1 VFVKIYYLPLLLLT
15 ACKTDPITPLPVS
28 IGDFTQ
34 DELFDPNRV
43 LEVALT
49 LDPDDGA
56 ALAAQTRNLLD
67 TFSGECT
74 AQPFASPFTFFPAS
88 ISIDNKV
95 SREQIG
101 LRKKGFLGSLNNT
114 KPSLKIDL
122 EEFFPEDTQEIAG
135 LEKLTFNNANQDPSL
150 LRTCLAYQL
159 FTDAGLEAPRCNFAH
174 ITANGDDL
182 GVYVQIESINK
193 DFVKAHFANAE
204 GNLYEGT
211 LSDFRPEFIGTFE
224 KETNKA
230 DPARPEL
237 DALTSA
243 LTLDDTQLLPALD
256 AIVDLEKFFTFW
268 AMEVLT
274 NHWDGYTNN
283 TNNFYLYK
291 DPTTNKLVFIV
302 SGPDGA
308 FLDNNPFPAGANPPI
323 SVFAS
328 GLLAHRLYL
337 NPEGQTRFL
346 LKLNEL
352 LETVYSE
359 ASLNQEIDRLQTLL
373 APFNAI
379 DANNLAQVRS
389 FIDGH
394 RAALIAELS
403 AGAPAW
409 PFPVKNIPCTL
420 SLGQI
425 DGTFSTQFG
434 TLDDANTFATG
445 VATCNVTEG
454 DTPLI
459 LSLKASASGL
469 DPASGNLPQVRIL
482 GLREDGNLEVAVM
495 NFTEGLTTGSQRF
508 DLLAPAP
515 QGVVGVF
522 DVNTQQF
529 TITGF
534 IAGEVNLTQ
543 ASQQDGGA
551 VTGDFQGEI
560 VSFPAF

>member
-1 VFVKIYYLPLLLLT
+1 VLVKKSYLPLLLLA
-15 ACKTDPITPLPVS
+15 ACKTDPVILPPIA

-56 ALAAQTRNLLD
+56 ALAAQTRNALD
-67 TFSGECT
+67 TLSGECT

-101 LRKKGFLGSLNNT
+101 LRKKGFFGSLSTT

-159 FTDAGLEAPRCNFAH
+159 FADAGLEAPRCNFAH
-174 ITANGDDL
+174 LTANGDDI

-193 DFVKAHFANAE
+193 DFVKAHFANSE

-211 LSDFRPEFIGTFE
+211 LSDFRPEFLGTFE

-230 DPARPEL
+230 DPTRPEL
-237 DALTSA
+237 DALTNA
-243 LTLDDTQLLPALD
+243 LTLDDTLLIPALD
-256 AIVDLEKFFTFW
+256 AIVDLDKFFTFW

-283 TNNFYLYK
+283 TNNFYVYN
-291 DPTTNKLVFIV
+291 DPTTTKLVFIV

-308 FLDNNPFPAGANPPI
+308 FLDSNPFPAGANPPI

-346 LKLNEL
+346 AKLNEL
-352 LETVYSE
+352 LATVYSE
-359 ASLNQEIDRLQTLL
+359 ASLNQEIDRLQALL

-379 DANNLAQVRS
+379 EANNLAQLRS
-389 FIDGH
+389 FINGQ
-394 RAALIAELS
+394 RAALTAELS

-409 PFPVKNIPCTL
+409 PFPLKNVPCTT

-434 TLDDANTFATG
+434 TLDDANAFATG
-445 VATCNVTEG
+445 AATCNVTEG
-454 DTPLI
+454 DTPLV

-469 DPASGNLPQVRIL
+469 DPASGNLPQVRVL
-482 GLREDGNLEVAVM
+482 GLREDGNLEVVVM
-495 NFTEGLTTGSQRF
+495 NFPEGLITKTQRF
-508 DLLAPAP
+508 DLFAPAP
-515 QGVVGVF
+515 QGVLGVF

-529 TITGF
+529 TTTGF

-543 ASQQDGGA
+543 ASQQEGSA

-560 VSFPAF
+560 VSFSGF